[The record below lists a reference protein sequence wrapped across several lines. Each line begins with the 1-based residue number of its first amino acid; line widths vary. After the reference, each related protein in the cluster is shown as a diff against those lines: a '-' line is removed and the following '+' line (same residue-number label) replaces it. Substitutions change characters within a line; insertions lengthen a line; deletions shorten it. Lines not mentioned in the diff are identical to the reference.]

1 MSLRF
6 DQDGRAIIW
15 LARPNMCLYVIDRA
29 KISIS
34 LIILVYAVNSV
45 GSKSSFSAEDF
56 LFGLFCILAIVFTFM
71 FFSQRYIYVGHSDG
85 ICLCMLIRR
94 RGQDKIFGTIRETL
108 YRNVRSVRVSKV
120 SDSCVIL
127 AFEHEPPPISEMT
140 QFIGR
145 EAVVPS
151 NYIFRNPAHVEADL
165 SARGA
170 NPNARKVTAKKISLL
185 GLIFML
191 PVLDSGLLC
200 NSRVCE
206 TILDQ
211 WRRVAE

>member
-34 LIILVYAVNSV
+34 LIILVYAVN
-45 GSKSSFSAEDF
+45 GRFSAEDF
-56 LFGLFCILAIVFTFM
+56 LFGLLCILAIVLTFM

-85 ICLCMLIRR
+85 VCLCLLIRR
-94 RGQDKIFGTIRETL
+94 RGKDEIFGTIRETL

-127 AFEHEPPPISEMT
+127 AFEAEPPPISEMT

-145 EAVVPS
+145 EAVAPS
-151 NYIFRNPAHVEADL
+151 NYIFSNPAHVEADL

-170 NPNARKVTAKKISLL
+170 NPNACKVTAKKISLS
-185 GLIFML
+185 GLIFMP
-191 PVLDSGLLC
+191 PVLDSALLC